1 LNVGG
6 LRVDFEKA
14 EGLFRKF
21 ARPKGY
27 VLIWALG
34 FGSDGLEKIG
44 SGSNL
49 IR

>member
-1 LNVGG
+1 MGG

-34 FGSDGLEKIG
+34 SGSDGLDSIWIG
-44 SGSNL
+44 SNPV
-49 IR
+49 R